1 MTAPPALRRPRA
13 YWRLGVRGM
22 ASRPRLFLSLAL
34 GLAVGLACATFQG
47 LRITA
52 CIIYGW
58 DAFCL
63 VYMGSLVPALS
74 NQRAVEIRARSA
86 QQDEGQGAILALVLA
101 GTAVSVA
108 AIAFELSM
116 AKQEHGPEKA
126 LHVLVAFLTVGASW
140 MVMQV
145 IFALHYAHE
154 FYRPDPETRGDL
166 GGLLFPGDELPDY
179 WDFLH
184 FSIVIGVAAQTAD
197 IAFSDRRLRRL
208 GTVHSLIAFAFNT
221 LIVALTIN
229 LVAGLF

>member
-1 MTAPPALRRPRA
+1 MSVPSAHHRTRA
-13 YWRLGVRGM
+13 YWRLGLRSM
-22 ASRPRLFLSLAL
+22 ASRPRLFISL
-34 GLAVGLACATFQG
+34 GLGVAVGLACATFQG

-58 DAFCL
+58 DTFCL
-63 VYMGSLVPALS
+63 VFMGSLAPALS
-74 NQRAVEIRARSA
+74 NQRAAEIRLRSER
-86 QQDEGQGAILALVLA
+86 QDEGQGAILALVLA
-101 GTAVSVA
+101 ATAVSVA

-116 AKQEHGPEKA
+116 AKHEHGPEKA

-154 FYRPDPETRGDL
+154 FYRPDPETRGDA
-166 GGLLFPGDELPDY
+166 GGLLFPGDDLPDY

-197 IAFSDRRLRRL
+197 IAFADRRLRRL